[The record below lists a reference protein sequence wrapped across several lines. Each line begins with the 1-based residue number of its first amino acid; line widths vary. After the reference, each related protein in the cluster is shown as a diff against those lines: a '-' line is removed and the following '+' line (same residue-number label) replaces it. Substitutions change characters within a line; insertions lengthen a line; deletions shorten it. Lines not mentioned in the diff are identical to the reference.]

1 MEFSKNATIAAPL
14 KYLSNFG
21 RSLEMPL
28 VNCKVELKLK
38 WTKYCVLAAAGAG
51 NVDANSNNIIVT
63 IKDTRF
69 YVPVVTL
76 SAKDNQKL
84 SNLLSKR
91 FDWSVYCNELKPKS
105 ENKNRANKYRYFLES
120 NFVEVN
126 GLFVLVYTNQDVSS
140 EIFKTIRYCLPKCM
154 VKNYNVI
161 INGKNFYDQAI
172 DSDIKLYEENKK
184 LTTGQSEDYIIRC
197 LLDYDF
203 IKNHNRLTATD
214 LKRQKELDIDTKA
227 IQQIELVGQLK
238 KLNANDNATNE
249 AGNDQ
254 SMFILTILEKNKET
268 RLKFSQGSVIVL

>member
-28 VNCKVELKLK
+28 VNCKEELKLK
-38 WTKYCVLAAAGAG
+38 WTKYSVLAAAGAG

-63 IKDTRF
+63 IKDTKF

-126 GLFVLVYTNQDVSS
+126 GLFVLVYTNQDDNS
-140 EIFKTIRYCLPKCM
+140 EKFKTIRYCLTKCM
-154 VKNYNVI
+154 VKNYVI
-161 INGKNFYDQAI
+161 INGKSFYDQAI

-184 LTTGQSEDYIIRC
+184 LTTGLSEDYIIGC

-203 IKNHNRLTATD
+203 IKNHNGLTATD
-214 LKRQKELDIDTKA
+214 LKRQKELDVDTKA

-238 KLNANDNATNE
+238 KLDANDNATDE

-254 SMFILTILEKNKET
+254 SMFILTILEKSKET
-268 RLKFSQGSVIVL
+268 RLKFSQGSIIVL